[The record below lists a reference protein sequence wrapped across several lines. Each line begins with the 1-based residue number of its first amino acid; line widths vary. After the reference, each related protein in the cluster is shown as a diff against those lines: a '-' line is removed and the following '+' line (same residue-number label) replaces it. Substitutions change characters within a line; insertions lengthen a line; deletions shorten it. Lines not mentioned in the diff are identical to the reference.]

1 MTRQD
6 PQPHDPAPDA
16 REARLQRIL
25 REIEKQLRAAL
36 PDPDQP
42 LERIE
47 QEVVEI
53 GRTLREIIER
63 ETLDAAG
70 SGYVGPQTVCA
81 CGRPARYV
89 TLNQR
94 LLVTLNG
101 ERTFRR
107 AYYHC
112 AACGQ
117 GFCPLDGRF
126 QLGRGEQSV
135 GVRAL
140 AARFNSYVSERK
152 AAVELELV
160 TGIRLSPRSLQRA
173 GVAVGAALAAAW
185 AERERQVF
193 AHQVA
198 PPTRR
203 PWQLH
208 LAMDGV
214 HVLIGRDWREAKVG
228 EVYRRGADGGVAR
241 IQYYA
246 TLAASKGFGRRMRT
260 VAHDEGIDY
269 CREQALLGDG
279 AEWIWQEGAKH
290 FPQTDEIVDLFH
302 VLEHLWVVARARF
315 ATAAAQKTWVD
326 AQKKRLLANG
336 VKKVIRAVAGWKTS
350 NKEEAKLKEQTSG
363 YLRTHAH
370 RMQYQTYAAKGYHLG
385 SGVAEAGCKQV
396 VQTRMK
402 GAGMRWGEVGAEA
415 MLHLRAAV
423 CSTDPVDFR
432 AAARRA
438 ALPS

>member
-1 MTRQD
+1 MASQD
-6 PQPHDPAPDA
+6 LPPHDPKQDE
-16 REARLQRIL
+16 REARLQQIL
-25 REIEKQLRAAL
+25 QQMEQQLRAGL
-36 PDPDQP
+36 PDPHQP

-53 GRTLREIIER
+53 GRALREIIER
-63 ETLDAAG
+63 ETLAAAG
-70 SGYVGPQTVCA
+70 SGYVGSQAVCA
-81 CGRPARYV
+81 CGRPARSV
-89 TLNQR
+89 TRNR
-94 LLVTLNG
+94 RTLVTLNG
-101 ERTFRR
+101 ERTFAR

-117 GFCPLDGRF
+117 GFCPLDQRW

-160 TGIRLSPRSLQRA
+160 TGIRLSPRRMQRA
-173 GVAVGAALAAAW
+173 GVAVGAALAAEW
-185 AERERQVF
+185 AERKRQLF
-193 AHQVA
+193 AHPVA
-198 PPTRR
+198 PPARR
-203 PWQLH
+203 PGQLH
-208 LAMDGV
+208 GAMEACSCSSAGTGGRPRWARCINAGRTGGGA
-214 HVLIGRDWREAKVG
+214 HPVLRHPGRLQRVRAAH
-228 EVYRRGADGGVAR
+228 ADGGA
-241 IQYYA
+241 
-246 TLAASKGFGRRMRT
+246 G
-260 VAHDEGIDY
+260 EGIDY
-269 CREQALLGDG
+269 CRERALLGDG
-279 AEWIWQEGAKH
+279 AEWIGQEGVKH
-290 FPQTDEIVDLFH
+290 FPRTDEIVDLFH
-302 VLEHLWVVARARF
+302 VLEHLWAMARARF
-315 ATAAAQKTWVD
+315 PSAAAQKTWVD

-350 NKEEAKLKEQTSG
+350 QKEEAKLKRETAG

-370 RMQYQTYAAKGYHLG
+370 RMQYQTYAAQGYHLG
-385 SGVAEAGCKQV
+385 SGVAQAGCKQV
-396 VQTRMK
+396 VQARMK

-432 AAARRA
+432 VAARRA